1 MVSYEKILEVLKK
14 EAEERPQLA
23 ETIRLYAKIVE
34 AQAAVAVGEGVSL
47 PERKEAVARL
57 GSGEPLLS
65 PKTLDIDAKAFADLC
80 SRIGFALAQC
90 RREFVKPLARI
101 HAWLRDHAEE
111 MGRLA
116 RDYLREG
123 HVRKGEEAGLDG
135 NLLSFIFNNSLRPFL
150 RTKAEEYA
158 DTISDSLWY
167 RNRCPICGGE
177 PDLAA
182 LERGSGRRRLL
193 CSRCDSE
200 WGYVRVACPFCGN
213 DDPAKLGYYP
223 SEDRVYR
230 LSVCDR
236 CHRYLKTI
244 DLREA
249 GGERLLPAERVLT
262 IGMDFAAQ
270 KAGYKAG

>member
-1 MVSYEKILEVLKK
+1 MDSFERILDALKK
-14 EAEERPQLA
+14 EAGERPQLA
-23 ETIRLYAKIVE
+23 DTIGLYTKIVE
-34 AQAAVAVGEGVSL
+34 AQAAAAGAGASSL
-47 PERKEAVARL
+47 ERNEALARL

-65 PKTLDIDAKAFADLC
+65 PETLEIDVKAFADLC
-80 SRIGFALAQC
+80 SRVGFTLAQC

-101 HAWLRDHAEE
+101 HAWLRDHADE

-116 RDYLREG
+116 MDYMREG
-123 HVRKGEEAGLDG
+123 HVRRGEEAGLESD
-135 NLLSFIFNNSLRPFL
+135 LLSFIFNNSLRPFL
-150 RTKAEEYA
+150 RPRAEEYSEV
-158 DTISDSLWY
+158 ISDSLWY
-167 RNRCPICGGE
+167 RKRCPICGGE

-182 LERGSGRRRLL
+182 LERSSGRRRLL
-193 CSRCDSE
+193 CSRCDFE

-213 DDPAKLGYYP
+213 EDPAKLGYYP

-230 LSVCDR
+230 LGVCER

-249 GGERLLPAERVLT
+249 KGERLLPVERVLT